1 MIKPQL
7 KLIERNVDVGDHV
20 TADQVLARLDP
31 REQEANLESAKAG
44 AQSAEA
50 QLKQATAN
58 FERQKALMANGFTTR
73 VNYDQPEEAQRT
85 AQARLD
91 TANAQLSS
99 ARDQLTYTIL
109 KAGV

>member
-20 TADQVLARLDP
+20 TADQNLARLDP
-31 REQEANLESAKAG
+31 QEQEANLESAKAG

-58 FERQKALMANGFTTR
+58 FERQKALLASGFTTR
-73 VNYDQPEEAQRT
+73 SIYDQAEAALRT
-85 AQARLD
+85 AQAQLD
-91 TANAQLSS
+91 SANAQLSS
-99 ARDQLTYTIL
+99 ASDQLTYTIL
-109 KAGV
+109 KAG